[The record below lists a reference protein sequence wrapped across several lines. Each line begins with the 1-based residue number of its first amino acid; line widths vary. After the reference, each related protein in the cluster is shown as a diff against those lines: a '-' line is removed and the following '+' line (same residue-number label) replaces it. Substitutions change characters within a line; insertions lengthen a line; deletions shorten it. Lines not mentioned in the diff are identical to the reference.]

1 MHLAFYSWL
10 LLSYNC
16 FCSDMGD
23 NRNTGNCN
31 DSQPYVVG
39 ILSPSTTL
47 YIDQMPSD
55 NGNLPAPPTDLNLSR
70 RNTNSFQ
77 ITSVTVQGSRKNE
90 DFAYDSADDLDE
102 SHTDDLSSDFL
113 DSSRADNEGYHSED
127 FVDDLQSPCGPII
140 FAQLPTNIMDR
151 NMNLSLGVTPTYT
164 AIGPVAGGVT
174 MMTSK
179 SESPIS
185 AQVPIMNPLPNNW
198 QRRFKVVKIMSSEP
212 FKRGRWICMDFKD
225 PPTDEPSKPEN
236 QNGTVTPPTI
246 QITNCDPEGV
256 HADNYAQVYEIPINQ
271 TFSGNFVMGTQHMYG
286 IILPQAD
293 HLQPVTL
300 IQDMS
305 LQTTGVDQN
314 FNNNLVNNQSIF
326 VQSVPADAYANA
338 MPYPQP
344 VAMVVNNGI
353 PNQSPPQTA
362 VYDNAPEA
370 VLNQSN
376 VLVNNIVGDAAAGL
390 TASRVR
396 TNSESKRIEL
406 ANHVLGGAIKPSMPT
421 EETERASA
429 GLLSRIVPS
438 AVSVFGANDC
448 CCSPPPSPKILA
460 PVVVPMPP
468 PIAMVPPTPI
478 PVVSNTVASSV
489 VPIPATCAD
498 INSSQ
503 TAPEKIPSEV
513 GQEVDP
519 STGSAAPTG
528 ANTVAIDNKIE
539 QAMDL
544 VKSHLMFAV
553 REEVEVLKEKITEL
567 LERISQ
573 LEHENDILR
582 ANASAETLMQLNNQF
597 QKKPANGGPAKQQP
611 VATVLPS
618 ST

>member
-421 EETERASA
+421 EETE
-429 GLLSRIVPS
+429 
-438 AVSVFGANDC
+438 
-448 CCSPPPSPKILA
+448 
-460 PVVVPMPP
+460 
-468 PIAMVPPTPI
+468 
-478 PVVSNTVASSV
+478 
-489 VPIPATCAD
+489 
-498 INSSQ
+498 
-503 TAPEKIPSEV
+503 
-513 GQEVDP
+513 
-519 STGSAAPTG
+519 SAAPTG